1 MRLIAVLAF
10 SLLFSACSTIPRFE
24 ASSDLHAF
32 LVAIRDGDR
41 TVFDAHVDRPA
52 LKAQLRSRLLA
63 EAAGANGAASASTLG
78 ALLAGPLV
86 DFGVDTLVRPEVFR
100 AIAIDLGYDVSRP
113 LPGALSIAQFVRPL
127 DSGRACVFTKKDGPC
142 VLIFKDEGGT
152 WKLIG
157 FEGRIGLGKGGKLTL
172 SAT

>member
-1 MRLIAVLAF
+1 MRLPLLLAL
-10 SLLFSACSTIPRFE
+10 SLLTAACSTIPRLE
-24 ASSDLHAF
+24 ASNDLHAF

-41 TVFDAHVDRPA
+41 ATFDAHVDKPA
-52 LKAQLRSRLLA
+52 LKAQLRSRLLV
-63 EAAGANGAASASTLG
+63 ETAGGNGAASAPTLG

-86 DFGVDTLVRPEVFR
+86 DFGVDALVRPEVFR
-100 AIAIDLGYDVSRP
+100 AVAIDLGYDTARP
-113 LPGALSIAQFVRPL
+113 LPNVLAIAQFVRPL
-127 DSGRACVFTKKDGPC
+127 DSGRACVFTKKGGPC

-157 FEGRIGLGKGGKLTL
+157 FEGHIGLGRGGKLAL

>member
-1 MRLIAVLAF
+1 MRRIAIFAL
-10 SLLFSACSTIPRFE
+10 SLLLSACATIPRLE
-24 ASSDLHAF
+24 ASNDLHAF

-41 TVFDAHVDRPA
+41 AAFDAHVDRPA

-86 DFGVDTLVRPEVFR
+86 DFGVDTLARPEVFR
-100 AIAIDLGYDVSRP
+100 AIAIELGYDVARP
-113 LPGALSIAQFVRPL
+113 LPNALALAPFVRPL
-127 DSGRACVFTKKDGPC
+127 DSGRACVITKKNGPC
-142 VLIFKDEGGT
+142 ILIFKDEAGT

-157 FEGRIGLGKGGKLTL
+157 FEGRIGLGKGGKLAL
-172 SAT
+172 SAL